1 MAHSDDDSSMPG
13 AYPVE
18 AIQDRWTLPILVC
31 VNSGAQ
37 RFVDLRTAIPQVSA
51 NVLTQRLRELEGVGL
66 IERRFLPP
74 PIARHVYMVAPGA
87 AGLKPVLEA
96 LAIWQAETDRP
107 TN

>member
-13 AYPVE
+13 AYLVE
-18 AIQDRWTLPILVC
+18 AIQGRWTLPILVC

-37 RFVDLRTAIPQVSA
+37 RFVDLRPAIPQVSA
-51 NVLTQRLRELEGVGL
+51 NLLSQRLRELEGVGL
-66 IERRFLPP
+66 IEPRFLP
-74 PIARHVYMVAPGA
+74 PIARHVYMLAPGA

-96 LAIWQAETDRP
+96 LASWQAETDRP